1 MQAISSP
8 AEVDAS
14 LSTIAFLFLIKKGV
28 CVCGGGVLLMLYPA
42 TTQEKGRSEESESTS
57 FTRTLAPP
65 FCVDPV
71 DLVIHIF
78 NQRPDFCL
86 LEGFY
91 SYLLLPDTQHQNEQ
105 SDF

>member
-28 CVCGGGVLLMLYPA
+28 CVWGGVLLMLYPA

-57 FTRTLAPP
+57 FTGTLAPP